1 MGGLVSYGW
10 FGELRMGGLVSYGQ
24 FGELWVVW

>member
-10 FGELRMGGLVSYGQ
+10 FGELRMGGLVSYGW
-24 FGELWVVW
+24 FGEPWVVW